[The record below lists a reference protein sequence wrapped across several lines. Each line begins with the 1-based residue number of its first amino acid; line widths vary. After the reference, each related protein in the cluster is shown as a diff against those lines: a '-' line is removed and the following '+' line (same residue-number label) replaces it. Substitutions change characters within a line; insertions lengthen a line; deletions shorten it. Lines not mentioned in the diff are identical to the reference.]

1 MTEAAIPFPIYR
13 NRFIGVYPEARPSGN
28 RQSDGAVLTHSPL
41 PPTNLL
47 PILINSFISFL
58 KPAILKSC
66 MNWPTS
72 IRYFPI
78 YRRPTI
84 DGPENV
90 GPCGRRTRKRDGTTW
105 SRVLPFFFFRRLLA
119 INHATDSLGYFWSAA
134 HRSVPEI
141 AGTWPTRYVRKTF
154 VPCDSVLFFGA
165 VTLFN
170 YRLVV
175 LKFQPLVL
183 FVFWSVFA
191 Y

>member
-1 MTEAAIPFPIYR
+1 MSVVVDVSTEKCAAMEKNRVMSWTLQHWPKSINQNSDMTEAAIPFPIYR

-105 SRVLPFFFFRRLLA
+105 SRVLPFFFFVVFSQLTMRR
-119 INHATDSLGYFWSAA
+119 IPSGIFGVRRT
-134 HRSVPEI
+134 V
-141 AGTWPTRYVRKTF
+141 RYPK
-154 VPCDSVLFFGA
+154 
-165 VTLFN
+165 
-170 YRLVV
+170 
-175 LKFQPLVL
+175 
-183 FVFWSVFA
+183 
-191 Y
+191 